1 MRLVD
6 LSRTLHHRTPTFPAH
21 PPVTMVVWNDHDE
34 VKEADGVRFTSKSL
48 FMTLGDHAGTHV
60 DAFSHFD
67 AAPDAPSIDQ
77 MPLERFYTEAI
88 CLDLSH
94 KPLQSDVSI
103 DDLVAAEAASGE
115 TIRPGDTVFLY
126 MAFNDRV
133 PLGDPR
139 YLTHFSGLTK
149 TSATWLGERGIVSFG
164 VEAVSPGRPG
174 GNNYEVHRV
183 CRDLRFTHMESLVNL
198 HELVGQGRFR
208 FIGFPLKIKGGTG
221 SPIRAVA
228 VLGDEVGTG
237 D

>member
-6 LSRTLHHRTPTFPAH
+6 LSRTLETRTPTHPAH
-21 PPVTMVVWNDHDE
+21 PPVTMMVWNDHDE

-60 DAFSHFD
+60 DAFCHFD
-67 AAPDAPSIDQ
+67 GDPAAPSIDQ

-94 KPLQSDVSI
+94 IPLQSDVSI
-103 DDLVAAEAASGE
+103 DDLKAAEAASGE
-115 TIRPGDTVFLY
+115 TIQAGDTVFLHLG
-126 MAFNDRV
+126 FNDRV
-133 PLGDPR
+133 PLSDPR
-139 YLTHFSGLTK
+139 YLTHFSGLTQE
-149 TSATWLGERGIVSFG
+149 SATWLCGRGIVSFG
-164 VEAVSPGRPG
+164 VEAVSPARPG
-174 GNNYEVHRV
+174 GNNFLVHQV
-183 CRDLRFTHMESLVNL
+183 CRDTKVTHMESLVNL
-198 HELVGQGRFR
+198 RELVGKGRFR

-228 VLGDEVGTG
+228 VLD

>member
-6 LSRTLHHRTPTFPAH
+6 LSRTLRHRTPTFPAH

-34 VKEADGVRFTSKSL
+34 IKHADGVAFTSKSL

-67 AAPDAPSIDQ
+67 ADPNAPSIDE

-94 KPLQSDVSI
+94 KPSRSDISSAE
-103 DDLVAAEAASGE
+103 LEAAERASGE
-115 TIRPGDTVFLY
+115 TIQHGDTVFLD

-133 PLGDPR
+133 PLDDPR
-139 YLTHFSGLTK
+139 YTTDFPGITK
-149 TSATWLGERGIVSFG
+149 ASAEWLGHKGIVSFG
-164 VEAVSPGRPG
+164 VEAVSPARPG
-174 GNNYEVHRV
+174 GLNFQVHQV
-183 CRDLRFTHMESLVNL
+183 CRDMKFTHMESLVNL
-198 HELVGQGRFR
+198 HLLVGQGRFR
-208 FIGFPLKIKGGTG
+208 FIGFPLKLKGGTG

-228 VLGDEVGTG
+228 VLSQ
-237 D
+237 